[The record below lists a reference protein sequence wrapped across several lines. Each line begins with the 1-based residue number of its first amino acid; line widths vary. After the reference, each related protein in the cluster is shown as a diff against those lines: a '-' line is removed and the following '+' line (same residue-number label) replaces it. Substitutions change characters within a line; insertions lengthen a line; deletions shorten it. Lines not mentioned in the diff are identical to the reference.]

1 MQQTFGKCPY
11 CGKAISFFKYVPEE
25 WKYGSPI
32 RECKKCHQKYIDK
45 RYHEIAVDGIN
56 PDSFNMK
63 KLGACFAIG
72 VVALLMSVLFNAYT
86 ILLKDYYYLKVVGVG
101 LIGIVMIVYSII
113 DFIRIKTGA
122 KERQLEKRIEESV
135 NRLENRA
142 YAHELVFLGY
152 NVPEKYL

>member
-11 CGKAISFFKYVPEE
+11 CGKSISFLKYSQGE

-32 RECKKCHQKYIDK
+32 RVCKKCGQKYIDK
-45 RYHEIAVDGIN
+45 RYHEVAVDGIN

-63 KLGACFAIG
+63 KLGTCFAIG
-72 VVALLMSVLFNAYT
+72 VVALLMSALFNAYT
-86 ILLKDYYYLKVVGVG
+86 ILLKDYFYLKVVGVG

-122 KERQLEKRIEESV
+122 KERQLAKRAEDSV
-135 NRLENRA
+135 NRLKDRA
-142 YAHELVFLGY
+142 YAHELVSLGY

>member
-1 MQQTFGKCPY
+1 MQQTFGKCPH
-11 CGKAISFFKYVPEE
+11 CGKDVSLNYVQRE

-32 RECKKCHQKYIDK
+32 RVCKKCNQKYIDK

-63 KLGACFAIG
+63 RVGFSFLFGII
-72 VVALLMSVLFNAYT
+72 ALVFSALFNSYT
-86 ILLKDYYYLKVVGVG
+86 ILLKGYYHTAMMTLGLVGIL
-101 LIGIVMIVYSII
+101 LIIYTII

-122 KERQLEKRIEESV
+122 KERQLAKITEESV
-135 NRLENRA
+135 NRLRDRA
-142 YAHELVFLGY
+142 YAHELASVGY